1 MRVSREKRRGKSL
14 AKKRQVSFWADK
26 HFPSLLLFVLKAK
39 QRHEMNSSDVF
50 VPCQERGLFLVKY
63 NFWAISLLK
72 LLCDVRTFFLIIW
85 ERRRRIAGPHI
96 LSSRLCPAVPSCLH
110 VRMYIR
116 GGGSAAGDYTERK
129 NGRRRRCIC
138 FHSLPSPPSPMP
150 SPLHAWKN
158 TPSSPLFC
166 PPT

>member
-72 LLCDVRTFFLIIW
+72 LLCDVRTFFLIIC

-110 VRMYIR
+110 VRTCIYEW
-116 GGGSAAGDYTERK
+116 GGSAAGGYTERK
-129 NGRRRRCIC
+129 NGRRRRMCIC
-138 FHSLPSPPSPMP
+138 FHSLPPPPPPPMP
-150 SPLHAWKN
+150 SSLHA
-158 TPSSPLFC
+158 
-166 PPT
+166 

>member
-1 MRVSREKRRGKSL
+1 M

-72 LLCDVRTFFLIIW
+72 LLCDVRTFFLIIC

-116 GGGSAAGDYTERK
+116 VGGECCWRLYREEERK
-129 NGRRRRCIC
+129 EEEDVYLLSLSSSSSSSSYALLAARMKE
-138 FHSLPSPPSPMP
+138 HSI
-150 SPLHAWKN
+150 LH
-158 TPSSPLFC
+158 PFC